1 MEGFKN
7 FINIK
12 AAINKGLSNEL
23 KSNFFNV
30 NIVDR
35 PLILTKNIVDNN

>member
-1 MEGFKN
+1 MKS
-7 FINIK
+7 K
-12 AAINKGLSNEL
+12 CSNEL
-23 KSNFFNV
+23 KSKFLNT